1 MNEQVKEKLAWA
13 GVIGLVIKMKSTVI
27 VKEEGAWARL

>member
-13 GVIGLVIKMKSTVI
+13 GVIGLVIETKSAVI
-27 VKEEGAWARL
+27 VEEEGAWARL